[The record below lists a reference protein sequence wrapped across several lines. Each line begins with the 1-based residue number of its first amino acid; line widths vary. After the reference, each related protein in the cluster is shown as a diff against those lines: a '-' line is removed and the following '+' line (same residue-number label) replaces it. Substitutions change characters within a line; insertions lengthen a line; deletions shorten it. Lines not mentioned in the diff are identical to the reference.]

1 MNKKQYLKKR
11 LLLFWSEIG
20 IFDILFK
27 RLHEE
32 TLEDLQINSNWKFQT
47 RAIKWWPFKLFV
59 KLHESPLLIANIV
72 KGAVSGLKQ
81 FLTTENPLKLMKNAF
96 YFILKAVFVLMIFKF
111 LFWLFGHVEKTV
123 WLERET

>member
-1 MNKKQYLKKR
+1 M
-11 LLLFWSEIG
+11 
-20 IFDILFK
+20 
-27 RLHEE
+27 
-32 TLEDLQINSNWKFQT
+32 
-47 RAIKWWPFKLFV
+47 

-81 FLTTENPLKLMKNAF
+81 FLTTENPLKLIRNAF

>member
-1 MNKKQYLKKR
+1 M
-11 LLLFWSEIG
+11 
-20 IFDILFK
+20 
-27 RLHEE
+27 
-32 TLEDLQINSNWKFQT
+32 
-47 RAIKWWPFKLFV
+47 
-59 KLHESPLLIANIV
+59 KLHESPLLMANIV

-81 FLTTENPLKLMKNAF
+81 FLTTENPLKLMRNAF